1 MMDWHEITETADY
14 RFKVLAEYEKIQRK
28 ESRLPKAERDI
39 ITTAVHRL
47 VINTECSPWIG
58 LACNRALFEVMI
70 KIKEG

>member
-28 ESRLPKAERDI
+28 ESSLSKAERDI

-47 VINTECSPWIG
+47 VNEDCYPWIK
-58 LACNRALFEVMI
+58 LACNRELFDVMT
-70 KIKEG
+70 KIKER